1 MNFLKTSNYIKS
13 TNKIEKIS
21 NAIASTEIIDDNKKG
36 LYLEINTI
44 FKMIVINYIG
54 DVKLTSSRYNGF
66 LITKSRNNII
76 IINLRKKTFNN
87 NLLFEFTGNI
97 SDFKRLKVFGWGQNG
112 VLAEKTMPSE
122 TSLLF
127 DNNDNVVSSYD
138 TRFPVLEDDELLE

>member
-97 SDFKRLKVFGWGQNG
+97 SDFKRVKVFGWGQNG

>member
-36 LYLEINTI
+36 LYLEINTT

-54 DVKLTSSRYNGF
+54 SIKLIDPKYNGF
-66 LITKSRNNII
+66 SITKSRNNII

-97 SDFKRLKVFGWGQNG
+97 SDFKRVKVFGWGQNG